1 MLRPFDSLPRRGR
14 GPLWRDPAARAL
26 VFQVLLLIGLASVIG
41 LLVHNTLQNLDAR
54 GINTGFDFLDNR
66 AGFSISQT
74 LISYDGNSTY
84 GRTFVIGLLNT
95 LLVSAL
101 GIVAATII
109 GFTVGIA
116 RLSPNYLLAKL
127 ATVYV
132 ELFRNIPL
140 LLQILF
146 WYIAVIRSMPS
157 PRQSL
162 SLGDMVFLNGRGLFV
177 PAPEPQTGFWFS
189 VAALLAGSVAAM
201 LMARYNR
208 QRQSRTGRRLPMGWI
223 IPALVLGLPVMV
235 FLVSGS
241 PLQWDVPALKGFNF
255 SGGLTVLPELLALWI
270 ALSIYTAAFIAEIVR
285 SGIQSVPKGQTEA
298 ARALSLPPRLT
309 MNQVIIPQAMRV
321 IIPQMTSQYL
331 NLIKNS
337 SLATAIGYPDLV
349 AVFAG
354 TTLNQVGQSV
364 EIMAMTM
371 AVYLVLSLLVSLLM
385 NIYNARTAL
394 RER

>member
-1 MLRPFDSLPRRGR
+1 MLARREAVVDPERLDGAGLRGRRPSGGVTNDNRRACMLRPSDSLPLRGR

-54 GINTGFDFLDNR
+54 GINTGFGFLDNR

-101 GIVAATII
+101 GIVAATVI

-146 WYIAVIRSMPS
+146 WYIAVIRSLPS

-162 SLGDMVFLNGRGLFV
+162 SLGELLFLNGRGLFV
-177 PAPEPQTGFWFS
+177 PAPEPQTGFWLS
-189 VAALLAGSVAAM
+189 VTALLAGIVAAV
-201 LMARYNR
+201 LMSRYNR
-208 QRQSRTGRRLPMGWI
+208 QRQSRTGRQLPMAWI
-223 IPALVLGLPVMV
+223 IPALVIGPAAVV
-235 FLVSGS
+235 FLLSG
-241 PLQWDVPALKGFNF
+241 
-255 SGGLTVLPELLALWI
+255 
-270 ALSIYTAAFIAEIVR
+270 R
-285 SGIQSVPKGQTEA
+285 
-298 ARALSLPPRLT
+298 
-309 MNQVIIPQAMRV
+309 
-321 IIPQMTSQYL
+321 
-331 NLIKNS
+331 
-337 SLATAIGYPDLV
+337 
-349 AVFAG
+349 
-354 TTLNQVGQSV
+354 
-364 EIMAMTM
+364 
-371 AVYLVLSLLVSLLM
+371 
-385 NIYNARTAL
+385 
-394 RER
+394 